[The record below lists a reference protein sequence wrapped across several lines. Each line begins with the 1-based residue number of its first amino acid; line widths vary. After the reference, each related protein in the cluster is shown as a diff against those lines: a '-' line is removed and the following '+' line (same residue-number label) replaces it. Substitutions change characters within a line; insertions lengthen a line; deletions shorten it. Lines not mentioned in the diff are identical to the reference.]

1 LRNSDRSLKTTR
13 LQTGKIDR
21 RLVAQL
27 GFNNDNVFHRI
38 VTDRYKNYFIHIS
51 IDASGSMDSNNKFAQ
66 SLTSAVAIAQAA
78 SMTTGIRVQISI
90 RGTSDS
96 ISGTR
101 HDQCVTVYAYDSA
114 HDKMSKIKNYFK
126 YLDTYGCTPE
136 GVSFKSIQSD
146 IQKDAKGDEIIFI
159 NYSDGMPSE
168 VSGINYNSID
178 YTRKVINEFKAM
190 GIGIISYFV
199 ESYYGYDSVLDK
211 FKYMYGQDSQF
222 INPENMT
229 EISKTINSKFLEVA
243 IN

>member
-1 LRNSDRSLKTTR
+1 MLTR
-13 LQTGKIDR
+13 IK
-21 RLVAQL
+21 
-27 GFNNDNVFHRI
+27 
-38 VTDRYKNYFIHIS
+38 
-51 IDASGSMDSNNKFAQ
+51 
-66 SLTSAVAIAQAA
+66 
-78 SMTTGIRVQISI
+78 
-90 RGTSDS
+90 
-96 ISGTR
+96 
-101 HDQCVTVYAYDSA
+101 
-114 HDKMSKIKNYFK
+114 KNYFK

-199 ESYYGYDSVLDK
+199 ESYVGYDYVLDK